1 MSSILES
8 SNKSASNLSNMLSQV
23 NQELK
28 NEAIRNMQELISM
41 FQDKSLSTFHK
52 IRIYYNNTDK
62 FKLADLSIAEMKL
75 KIRFLTAICYDVLN
89 LKYAQLLNQIL
100 KDKNKVSENPEYRT
114 GEMTGFGEFL
124 DLISVVQ
131 LEMAIYNIDNNNN
144 VYKFTE
150 IDEVLTMKDAI
161 ETRYNCFMSELKN
174 KYLTQVLA

>member
-1 MSSILES
+1 M
-8 SNKSASNLSNMLSQV
+8 
-23 NQELK
+23 
-28 NEAIRNMQELISM
+28 
-41 FQDKSLSTFHK
+41 
-52 IRIYYNNTDK
+52 
-62 FKLADLSIAEMKL
+62 SIAEKC

-89 LKYAQLLNQIL
+89 LKYACRL
-100 KDKNKVSENPEYRT
+100 KSNSERQNEVSENPEYST

-131 LEMAIYNIDNNNN
+131 LEMAIYNIDNNDN